1 MQQTQ
6 QREQSERIS
15 WARAMIF
22 GVGFFFIGALFI
34 GQIPSFIYYQLTASS
49 FTAIEQGF
57 LGLAATCIAG
67 FIVIQVVVM
76 LFDPKPVL
84 PPILFSMLGFPVAV
98 AGLALLL
105 WAAWS
110 GNQYFP
116 QASTNLWAV
125 LGGKFLWFPVNT
137 IDFVMIGSTVMT
149 VGISMVFFSA
159 LAAREQRN
167 PDRSDPGTTPPI
179 RLMLTVGTVMLIV
192 FLIFYTFVSDTQL
205 AQAIDPACPIGIDP
219 KHGCT
224 GPITGLFIV
233 HTIFNVFLAI
243 TILCMLGAFALRLHY
258 LMRPV
263 RKRTMAG
270 LYIIGINLAQFGVLF
285 LVGWFVLYPLIDWI
299 HSWTFIGLGKYLTL
313 CGKLSAIPQSC
324 VFSQQGGYIIDTVI
338 TTGFFVLL
346 FAAIWAW
353 KTKRNLVV
361 VGSVTI
367 TAVLAVATLLVHTA
381 PSEEI
386 IAALLCAGG
395 LALAAIWTSV
405 ARREFAVVGENN
417 LGCLGMWLVL
427 GTCLLIYIAAFAFFS
442 LPVFPNETE
451 PNIPFT
457 PGGGLVLGSGGNI
470 SAIVVVIVIGIL
482 AAVQFYFLTRNRY
495 KV

>member
-15 WARAMIF
+15 WARAMVF
-22 GVGFFFIGALFI
+22 AVGFFFIAALLI
-34 GQIPSFIYYQLTASS
+34 GQIPSFIYYQITAASLTAM
-49 FTAIEQGF
+49 EQGF

-76 LFDPKPVL
+76 LFDPRPVL
-84 PPILFSMLGFPVAV
+84 PPILFSMIGFPVAA

-105 WAAWS
+105 WSAWS

-116 QASTNLWAV
+116 NASTNLWAV

-137 IDFVMIGSTVMT
+137 IDLSMIGSTIMA
-149 VGISMVFFSA
+149 VGLAMLLFSA

-167 PDRSDPGTTPPI
+167 PDRGDPGTTPAI
-179 RLMLTVGTVMLIV
+179 RLLLIIGSVMLAV

-205 AQAIDPACPIGIDP
+205 ASWINPACPIAIDP
-219 KHGCT
+219 RHNCT
-224 GPITGLFIV
+224 SPITGLFIAD
-233 HTIFNVFLAI
+233 TIFNVFLAI
-243 TILCMLGAFALRLHY
+243 TISCMLGAFALRLHY

-263 RKRTMAG
+263 RKRTMSS
-270 LYIIGINLAQFGVLF
+270 LYIIGINLAQFGVIF
-285 LVGWFVLYPLIDWI
+285 LVGWIVLYPLIDWI
-299 HSWTFIGLGKYLTL
+299 HSWTFLALGKYLTI
-313 CGKLSAIPQSC
+313 CGKPSAIPQSC
-324 VFSQQGGYIIDTVI
+324 AFSQQGGYIIDTIV
-338 TTGFFVLL
+338 TGGFFVLL
-346 FAAIWAW
+346 MAAIWAW
-353 KTKRNLVV
+353 RTKRNLVV

-367 TAVLAVATLLVHTA
+367 VAVLAISTLLVHTT

-386 IAALLCAGG
+386 IAALLCAAG

-405 ARREFAVVGENN
+405 SRREFAVVGENN

-451 PNIPFT
+451 PNIPFI

-470 SAIVVVIVIGIL
+470 NAVVVLIIIGIL

>member
-1 MQQTQ
+1 MQHTQ
-6 QREQSERIS
+6 PREQSERIS

-22 GVGFFFIGALFI
+22 AVGFFFIAALLI
-34 GQIPSFIYYQLTASS
+34 GQVPSFIYYQLTASS

-57 LGLAATCIAG
+57 LGLAATCFAG

-84 PPILFSMLGFPVAV
+84 PPMLFGMVGLPLAAG
-98 AGLALLL
+98 GLALLL
-105 WAAWS
+105 WSAWS

-116 QASTNLWAV
+116 NASTNLWAV

-137 IDFVMIGSTVMT
+137 IDLSMIGSTIMV
-149 VGISMVFFSA
+149 VGLAMVFFSA

-167 PDRSDPGTTPPI
+167 PDRRDPGTTPAI
-179 RLMLTVGTVMLIV
+179 RLLLTIGSVMIAV
-192 FLIFYTFVSDTQL
+192 FLLFYTFATDTTVARWINPQC
-205 AQAIDPACPIGIDP
+205 AIGIDP

-224 GPITGLFIV
+224 SPITGLFV
-233 HTIFNVFLAI
+233 ADTIFNVFLAI
-243 TILCMLGAFALRLHY
+243 AILCMLGAFALRLHY

-263 RKRTMAG
+263 RKRTMSG
-270 LYIIGINLAQFGVLF
+270 LYIIGINLAQFGALF
-285 LVGWFVLYPLIDWI
+285 LVGWFVLYPLIAWI

-313 CGKLSAIPQSC
+313 CGKPSAIPQSC
-324 VFSQQGGYIIDTVI
+324 AFSQQGGYIIDTIV

-353 KTKRNLVV
+353 KSKRNLVV

-367 TAVLAVATLLVHTA
+367 TAVLSISTLLVHTT

-386 IAALLCAGG
+386 IAALLCAAG

-417 LGCLGMWLVL
+417 LGCLGMWLVV

-442 LPVFPNETE
+442 LPIFPNETE
-451 PNIPFT
+451 PNIPFI

-470 SAIVVVIVIGIL
+470 NAVVVVVIIGIL

-495 KV
+495 KM

>member
-22 GVGFFFIGALFI
+22 AVGFFFIGALFI

-49 FTAIEQGF
+49 FVGIEQGF

-67 FIVIQVVVM
+67 FIVIQVIVL

-84 PPILFSMLGFPVAV
+84 PPILFSIVGFPITV

-105 WAAWS
+105 WSAWS

-116 QASTNLWAV
+116 QASTNVWSV
-125 LGGKFLWFPVNT
+125 LGGKFLWFPSNT
-137 IDFVMIGSTVMT
+137 IDLTMIGATIMV
-149 VGISMVFFSA
+149 VGLAMVFFSA

-167 PDRSDPGTTPPI
+167 PDRRDPGTTPAI
-179 RLMLTVGTVMLIV
+179 RLMLTIGTVMLVV
-192 FLIFYTFVSDTQL
+192 FLLFYTFVSDTQL
-205 AQAIDPACPIGIDP
+205 AQWINPACPIGIDP

-224 GPITGLFIV
+224 SPITGLFV
-233 HTIFNVFLAI
+233 ADTIINVFLAVA
-243 TILCMLGAFALRLHY
+243 ILCTLGAFALRLHY

-263 RKRTMAG
+263 RKRTMSG

-285 LVGWFVLYPLIDWI
+285 LAGWLLLFPLIAWI
-299 HSWTFIGLGKYLTL
+299 HSWTFLGLGKYLTL
-313 CGKLSAIPQSC
+313 CGKLSDIPQSC
-324 VFSQQGGYIIDTVI
+324 AFSQQGGYIIDTVI
-338 TTGFFVLL
+338 TGGFFTLL
-346 FAAIWAW
+346 MAAIWAW
-353 KTKRNLVV
+353 RSKRNLVV
-361 VGSVTI
+361 VGGVTI
-367 TAVLAVATLLVHTA
+367 TAVLAISTLLVHTT

-386 IAALLCAGG
+386 IAAMLCAGG
-395 LALAAIWTSV
+395 LILATVWTSV

-427 GTCLLIYIAAFAFFS
+427 GTCLLIYIASFAFFS

-457 PGGGLVLGSGGNI
+457 PGGGLGTGPNITATVVLI
-470 SAIVVVIVIGIL
+470 IMGIL
-482 AAVQFYFLTRNRY
+482 AAIQFYFLTRNRY

>member
-22 GVGFFFIGALFI
+22 AVGFFFIGALLI

-49 FTAIEQGF
+49 LTAIEQGF
-57 LGLAATCIAG
+57 LGLAATSIAG

-84 PPILFSMLGFPVAV
+84 PPILFSALGFPVAV
-98 AGLALLL
+98 GGLALLL
-105 WAAWS
+105 WSAWS

-116 QASTNLWAV
+116 NATTNLWAV
-125 LGGKFLWFPVNT
+125 LGGKFLWFPANV
-137 IDFVMIGSTVMT
+137 IDLSMIGSTIMA
-149 VGISMVFFSA
+149 VGLAMLLFSG

-167 PDRSDPGTTPPI
+167 PDRRDPGTTPAI
-179 RLMLTVGTVMLIV
+179 RLLLTVGSVMLAV

-205 AQAIDPACPIGIDP
+205 AAWINPACPTAIDPR
-219 KHGCT
+219 HGCT
-224 GPITGLFIV
+224 SPITGLFV
-233 HTIFNVFLAI
+233 VDTIFNVYLAMI
-243 TILCMLGAFALRLHY
+243 IFCMLGAFALRLHY

-263 RKRTMAG
+263 RKRTMSS
-270 LYIIGINLAQFGVLF
+270 LYIIGINLAQFGVIF

-299 HSWTFIGLGKYLTL
+299 HSWTFLALGKYLTV
-313 CGKLSAIPQSC
+313 CGKLSAVPQSC
-324 VFSQQGGYIIDTVI
+324 TFSQQGGYIIDTIV

-346 FAAIWAW
+346 MAAIWAW

-361 VGSVTI
+361 VGSLTI
-367 TAVLAVATLLVHTA
+367 VAVLAIATLMAHTT

-386 IAALLCAGG
+386 IAAMLCAAG

-451 PNIPFT
+451 PNIPFI
-457 PGGGLVLGSGGNI
+457 PGGGLVLSGGNI
-470 SAIVVVIVIGIL
+470 SATMVFIIIGIL